1 MTTDTAEV
9 AAPDAGT
16 AGPADVKRGTG
27 RGRAG
32 RGFRLAATLLVCGT
46 TFAAAGWL
54 TSWRSPIP
62 VREIVVEGGDESS
75 LSGIREAAGIAIGT
89 PIADVDTDSVAAR
102 VGSLSGIEKVELELA
117 RPWTVV
123 IRVLERHPFAVAA
136 QGNGFLVLDDS
147 GQEIRASAAQPRRL
161 PLVAASREQWQSV
174 LSVLAALPDEIRAR
188 VQEAKIESDGNVALR
203 LRQGGAVVVWGD
215 ARDSARKAD
224 VLKALL
230 PLRAKTYNVSVP
242 DRPAVTGNIKLPKEN
257 RDDGSAASGD

>member
-1 MTTDTAEV
+1 MTMETAEV
-9 AAPDAGT
+9 AAPDTGAAT
-16 AGPADVKRGTG
+16 STQAKRGGG

-32 RGFRLAATLLVCGT
+32 RGFRLAVTLLVCGT
-46 TFAAAGWL
+46 AIAAAAWL

-62 VREIVVEGGDESS
+62 VREVVVAGGDDSS
-75 LSGIREAAGIAIGT
+75 VSRIREVAGIALGT
-89 PIADVDTDSVAAR
+89 PIADVETESVAAR

-117 RPWTVV
+117 RPWTIV

-147 GQEIRASAAQPRRL
+147 GQEIRASTAQPRRL
-161 PLVAASREQWQSV
+161 PLVAASREQWPLV

-257 RDDGSAASGD
+257 LGDSSGGSGD